1 MRPDEHKSKESRKY
15 QQRKKQA
22 GDNSAAEIA
31 EARKKA
37 ARARDKGAGMGA
49 IRRRNGDFVETEEE
63 IEERKMR
70 QAKFSRRKIESNQ
83 SRYEE
88 ETEQDALERDA
99 ELGIDRE
106 TTDLVS
112 MLEEKEEGSS
122 TFFKFKEEK
131 LFDATNSTQDMASR
145 NILQLDFNMF
155 ENTLQLY
162 DAESLLGL
170 EDDMDL
176 VQSALNNHPVV
187 LDKPIVPSFSKNA
200 KGYVLFKSQQP
211 AKPNVI
217 SEADGIYLRNDGSNH
232 RVIPKDMPQPGR
244 QQPAAPATD
253 DLDELLAMK
262 QQKTVDIDTSFPS
275 LPPAQPVKKTALPKP
290 GSIRKPVAKKE
301 ESAVDD
307 EAWLDDLLG

>member
-22 GDNSAAEIA
+22 GDTSAAEIA

-37 ARARDKGAGMGA
+37 ARARDRGVGMGA

-63 IEERKMR
+63 AEERKMR
-70 QAKFSRRKIESNQ
+70 QTKFSRRKIESNQ

-131 LFDATNSTQDMASR
+131 LFDRTNSSQDMANR

-155 ENTLQLY
+155 ENTLQLH
-162 DAESLLGL
+162 DTEALLGL
-170 EDDMDL
+170 EDEMDL
-176 VQSALNNHPVV
+176 VQHALNDHPVV
-187 LDKPIVPSFSKNA
+187 LDKPIVPSFAKNA

-217 SEADGIYLRNDGSNH
+217 SETDGIYLRNDGSNH
-232 RVIPKDMPQPGR
+232 RVIPKDKPQP
-244 QQPAAPATD
+244 QQPAASATD

-262 QQKTVDIDTSFPS
+262 QQKTVDDNASFPS
-275 LPPAQPVKKTALPKP
+275 LPPAQPLRKTALPKP
-290 GSIRKPVAKKE
+290 GSIKKPVTKKE
-301 ESAVDD
+301 EPAVDD